1 MKRKTFLLA
10 FLLLPTLLL
19 TACGSEEEVQES
31 IVEPVSVSVQKV
43 ADSRELSQQVSYPAI
58 VSADMEARLTAQLP
72 GIIAEAN
79 FAVGQT
85 VTAGQVL
92 AQVNEIG
99 ANTTTSAQA
108 SSNQIKQALIA
119 VQQAQE
125 SFELARSNY
134 ENTTISA
141 ARDLEQAR
149 IARDQAAKG
158 LDNLGSTADESI
170 KSAELAYEAAQ
181 LASEQAKL
189 NLENRQKQL
198 IQNENN
204 LKDNA
209 DLNIS
214 SSLNAISSILSGVNN
229 LTGFDKNNVINISY
243 RSNLG
248 ALDSSSYSRAE
259 DAYQL
264 AQNSYKEYLNRESQN
279 TEQDLRDLLAVV
291 TKAQELSDALKYLF
305 DKSIPSSNLPQ
316 NGGTGVSLAS
326 LQSSAAAFQTQA
338 NGVFSQVQ
346 NSLQAWQNF
355 SLERS
360 SALDSL
366 NQAYNLAQKQ
376 EASAAQNLKSL
387 QAGNTSQQDQASF
400 SLALADNQYE
410 NLKVKLDSQIAATKT
425 QMDSAQ
431 LQYQNALVNLQSL
444 YDSRSIVAPID
455 ATVFQKLVSNGD
467 TVSAG
472 QLVAVI
478 GKSDG
483 LKLKF
488 FIEAEN
494 VPLLSV
500 GQIIRA
506 VDSDEREYQGKI
518 SSIAAQADSISKR
531 FQVEATLDNME
542 NPPLLGT
549 VVNVKLSLNK
559 DALLSNGSI
568 FLPLSILEIGQ
579 NGSYVFLL
587 RDGKA
592 YKQEVMIESVIG
604 ETAKL
609 NLEANDNDLIITSG
623 NKFLSDGQVV
633 NLKP

>member
-264 AQNSYKEYLNRESQN
+264 AQNSYKEYLSRESQN

-609 NLEANDNDLIITSG
+609 KLEANDNDLIITSG

-633 NLKP
+633 NIKP

>member
-1 MKRKTFLLA
+1 MKQKIFLLA
-10 FLLLPTLLL
+10 LLLLPTLLL
-19 TACGSEEEVQES
+19 TACGSEEETQES

-79 FAVGQT
+79 FSVGQN

-99 ANTTTSAQA
+99 ANTTASSQA

-134 ENTTISA
+134 ENTIISA

-149 IARDQAAKG
+149 IARDQAEKG

-181 LASEQAKL
+181 LASAQAKL

-209 DLNIS
+209 NLNVS
-214 SSLNAISSILSGVNN
+214 SALNAISSILSGVNN

-248 ALDSSSYSRAE
+248 ALDSSSYSRAD
-259 DAYQL
+259 DAYQS
-264 AQNSYKEYLNRESQN
+264 AQNSYKEYLNRDPQN
-279 TEQDLRDLLAVV
+279 TEQDLQSLLAVV
-291 TKAQELSDALKYLF
+291 AKVQTLSDALKYLF

-316 NGGTGVSLAS
+316 NGSAGISLAS
-326 LQSSAAAFQTQA
+326 LQSSAAAFQTQV
-338 NGVFSQVQ
+338 NGVFGQVQ
-346 NSLQAWQNF
+346 ASLQAWQNF
-355 SLERS
+355 ALERS
-360 SALDSL
+360 STLDSL
-366 NQAYNLAQKQ
+366 NQAYNLTQKQ

-400 SLALADNQYE
+400 ALALADNQYE

-455 ATVFQKLVSNGD
+455 AKVFQKLVSNGD

-488 FIEAEN
+488 FIESEN

-531 FQVEATLDNME
+531 FQVEATLDNMD

-549 VVNVKLSLNK
+549 VVNVQLSLNK
-559 DALLSNGSI
+559 DALLTNGSI

-592 YKQEVMIESVIG
+592 YKQEVEIESVIG

-609 NLEANDNDLIITSG
+609 KMKASDNDLIITSG
-623 NKFLSDGQVV
+623 NKFLSDGQAVTI
-633 NLKP
+633 KP